1 MQLDSALELMTDGAA
16 SAIIVTPVDGS
27 LDSHA
32 RQIVACIRTRLGV
45 TLDIVSDSVALD
57 TMAINTA
64 ALQPSQTRHVL
75 ALGCLA
81 NNRLIASVYQ
91 RFNTLVDRWYPGAGG
106 FVLQT
111 IMSPYRMGDHMLVVG
126 GSDVDGVAQ
135 ATQTLLRELE
145 ATSDGRLPWR
155 LEVQL
160 GDDHLPLPEDRMDR
174 LGMATSEIP
183 GAHSALPETPYEA
196 GFRGGSMHNH
206 LLRLGMYGPHADN
219 MHLSRSSQLGLRYL
233 YSGRSHD
240 AAAYRS
246 VLLEEA
252 AAGVI
257 GTLYHYKSVRMFQLW
272 ALLRGA
278 PVFDE
283 DDRTLVDTAIRN
295 YLLHTSGLASKDVIR
310 SASDGVGI
318 FSRHIA
324 CEALNLWIGA
334 DWLWR
339 LTGEQLWLQ
348 EQMIADDYFDS
359 QAGTDVPLTGL
370 TEGYASYLEV
380 VLEWMLWSCPAR
392 IASDPHIRIWAQRV
406 LGLCTNAGQLVL
418 GPQTDTSRYP
428 YHLLRRLSYLLD
440 DGSYL
445 FVAHLREEQVRLG
458 NDRLLQF
465 SAGQAYASDVEARKP
480 ESAQGFFVHP
490 MNERLRQWKASSI
503 PAGAGFDRIEGRS
516 GWSTDDDYL
525 LVVGV
530 RSGGKSLP
538 NVGNLA
544 AYERFGQRLITSHA
558 VPLYPRSGSAWRHST
573 VTVNVGGCSTGI
585 AAGAHLL
592 DTQNLS
598 GGHLL
603 SYRVDAPGL
612 YSWTRELF
620 WKPEAYLLAI
630 DRVHLERDEPS
641 MMSVNWRC
649 GGEIEQIVD
658 SVATICFPDA
668 AEQTQ
673 FFVHIDAAAELTAM
687 TDHYPALGMPPGSAR
702 IPESML
708 HATRSS
714 GLDTTT
720 GVRSDPDL
728 KDDAAIAQVGRDMEV
743 LSLLHAVEGP
753 DNAAYHLVT
762 DGDGWIIEGP
772 DGCRVS
778 RGQDGTLNVESIDV
792 PTASDR
798 RRRKSAPRVIE
809 QVAAAGPSPAW
820 QLELRDPPSVWT
832 QQVRNRSLAVGT
844 ESGDVIV
851 VDPAG
856 VEKWSTPLDTP
867 ITALR
872 FADDDLLAGTES
884 GQIVRFDAQGQIVWS
899 YDSQFRS
906 ERDFWPWWFLP
917 TPRIGALA
925 CGKDTATGQCVV
937 AAGTG
942 STSLNFLDGDTGAL
956 LADVVS
962 PYGLP
967 DRIQS
972 HVSSNGEMRFF
983 EGHSWLTCGSS
994 IRAWVPPNA
1003 ATTIAVPMAHDQP
1016 AISYSDSVDAMG
1028 RSTEGWDTCGVV
1040 DFWVGRLEPQSP
1052 LVVIVLR
1059 HGAVNQL
1066 TAYEEETGKPLWDMG
1081 IGGSPVALA
1090 VLPGRDTAAA
1100 RCYVAEQFG
1109 WVTTVDGQGQRVTAT
1124 RIDTSLTG
1132 MSVKGDHLVLWNQ
1145 DRLYL
1150 TSDTG
1155 QRAVDLGGVPLGW
1168 FDGDGVAGMLST
1180 QADKLVFTT
1189 IPDGP

>member
-1 MQLDSALELMTDGAA
+1 LRRLDFDLALVKDGEAN
-16 SAIIVTPVDGS
+16 AIVVTPADGS

-32 RQIVACIRTRLGV
+32 RQIVACIRTRWGV
-45 TLDIVSDSVALD
+45 TLDIVSD
-57 TMAINTA
+57 TA
-64 ALQPSQTRHVL
+64 ATQRAQKGHVL

-81 NNRLIASVYQ
+81 NNRLIASVYH

-106 FVLQT
+106 WVLQT
-111 IMSPYRMGDHMLVVG
+111 ILSPDRMGDHMLVVG
-126 GSDVDGVAQ
+126 GSDVDGVAL
-135 ATQTLLRELE
+135 ATQKLLSELE
-145 ATSDGRLPWR
+145 DTSEGRLPWR
-155 LEVQL
+155 LDVQL
-160 GDDHLPLPEDRMDR
+160 GDDHLPLPEDRMDC

-183 GAHSALPETPYEA
+183 GANSALPETPYES
-196 GFRGGSMHNH
+196 GFRDGSMHNH

-233 YSGRSHD
+233 YTGRTDD
-240 AAAYRS
+240 AAAYRG

-272 ALLRGA
+272 ALLRAA

-283 DDRTLVDTAIRN
+283 HDRALVDAAIRH
-295 YLLHTSGLASKDVIR
+295 YLLHTSGLASKDMIR
-310 SASDGVGI
+310 TASDGVGI

-324 CEALNLWIGA
+324 CEALNLWIGT

-339 LTGEQLWLQ
+339 LTGEKQWLQ
-348 EQMIADDYFDS
+348 EQTIADDYFDS

-380 VLEWMLWSCPAR
+380 VLEWMLWSCPER

-406 LGLCTNAGQLVL
+406 LGLCTNAGQLLL

-445 FVAHLREEQVRLG
+445 FVANRRQVQVRLG

-465 SAGQAYASDVEARKP
+465 SAGQAYASDVTAQEPEAD
-480 ESAQGFFVHP
+480 AGFFVHP
-490 MNERLRQWKASSI
+490 MNERLRQWKASTI
-503 PAGAGFDRIEGRS
+503 PADAGFDRIVGRS

-525 LVVGV
+525 LVIGV

-573 VTVNVGGCSTGI
+573 VTVNVGGCSAGI
-585 AAGAHLL
+585 AAGAQLL
-592 DTQNLS
+592 GTQSLS

-612 YSWTRELF
+612 YSWTRALF
-620 WKPEAYLLAI
+620 WKPSAYLLTL
-630 DRVHLERDEPS
+630 DKVHVESDEPS

-649 GGEIEQIVD
+649 GGQIGQIID
-658 SVATICFPDA
+658 HVATTSFPDA
-668 AEQTQ
+668 PRQTQ
-673 FFVHIDAAAELTAM
+673 FFVAVDEAAELSVAS
-687 TDHYPALGMPPGSAR
+687 DHYPALGMPPGRAR

-708 HATRSS
+708 HATRSNEQ
-714 GLDTTT
+714 DTD
-720 GVRSDPDL
+720 SD
-728 KDDAAIAQVGRDMEV
+728 ASDMEV
-743 LSLLHAVEGP
+743 VSLLHAIEGP
-753 DNAAYHLVT
+753 GEAAYHLVT

-778 RGQDGTLNVESIDV
+778 RGQDGTLSIENID
-792 PTASDR
+792 PPPASDENSHESTP
-798 RRRKSAPRVIE
+798 KVAK
-809 QVAAAGPSPAW
+809 QVATTRSSLAW
-820 QLELRDPPSVWT
+820 QLELPNPASIWT
-832 QQVRNRSLAVGT
+832 QQSADRSVAVGT
-844 ESGDVIV
+844 NAGDVIV
-851 VDPAG
+851 VDAAG
-856 VEKWSTPLDTP
+856 AEQWSTCLDTTV
-867 ITALR
+867 TALS
-872 FADDDLLAGTES
+872 FTNDDLLAGTES
-884 GQIVRFDAQGQIVWS
+884 GQVVRFDAQGQVVWS
-899 YDSQFRS
+899 YDCQFRS

-925 CGKDTATGQCVV
+925 CGKDTATGHCVV

-972 HVSSNGEMRFF
+972 HASSTGEMRFF

-994 IRAWVPPNA
+994 IRAWQMPSHA
-1003 ATTIAVPMAHDQP
+1003 SATSVASATPDDQP
-1016 AISYSDSVDAMG
+1016 AISYSDSLDDMG
-1028 RSTEGWDTCGVV
+1028 RSTGGWDTCGVV

-1066 TAYEEETGKPLWDMG
+1066 TAYQEETGEPLWDIG
-1081 IGGSPVALA
+1081 VGGSPVALA
-1090 VLPGRDTAAA
+1090 VVPGQDTAAA

-1109 WVTTVDGQGQRVTAT
+1109 WLTTVDGRGQRVTAT

-1132 MSVKGDHLVLWNQ
+1132 MFVRGDHLLLWNH

-1150 TSDTG
+1150 PRDMG
-1155 QRAVDLGGVPLGW
+1155 QRPLGLKGTPLGW
-1168 FDGDGVAGMLST
+1168 FEADGVAGMLCRQSNM
-1180 QADKLVFTT
+1180 LVLGT
-1189 IPDGP
+1189 IPDGA